1 MKVTNQSP
9 GELFNPQ
16 RDSFEGAT
24 AVMAQSIIEHLWEA
38 IDAAATLLRFAVA
51 AGAAMPTAREQR
63 QPVEDKKIIERAP
76 TRFDIDTLVAQLA
89 PMLVMSLAKGKE
101 SLPDLGAVMPQIE
114 TEKSEQMILPAVDP
128 EVFAHFLKIQSVLAP
143 DEVTQVVDFAAKLT
157 GPELRRW
164 FDELSSLTI
173 AQAVQ
178 RLRVLIAGNTEAVS

>member
-1 MKVTNQSP
+1 MKVTKQTT
-9 GELFNPQ
+9 GEQFNPQ

-51 AGAAMPTAREQR
+51 AGAAMPAREPR
-63 QPVEDKKIIERAP
+63 PAVEDKKILERAT

-101 SLPDLGAVMPQIE
+101 ALPDLGAVASQIE
-114 TEKSEQMILPAVDP
+114 VERSEQLLLPLDH
-128 EVFAHFLKIQSVLAP
+128 EVFAHFLKIQSVLSP
-143 DEVTQVVDFAAKLT
+143 DEVSQVVDFASKLS

-164 FDELSSLTI
+164 FDEISRLNV

-178 RLRVLIAGNTEAVS
+178 RLRVVIAGNTEAVS